1 MMFKEILLAFSHLK
15 VYCFTNGF
23 EMRFFWSFSFWSKS
37 TIAAPCGF
45 GFEEKI
51 LLVLFFWIVV
61 SNIPR
66 LLSNAIMIMFA
77 RLVSN
82 IPRLLSSISR
92 LLLAR
97 FGQDMDKP
105 LATDVLK
112 TKVKISLFTILFT
125 NYCSQSL
132 FTFTIHF
139 EFLPI

>member
-1 MMFKEILLAFSHLK
+1 M
-15 VYCFTNGF
+15 
-23 EMRFFWSFSFWSKS
+23 
-37 TIAAPCGF
+37 
-45 GFEEKI
+45 
-51 LLVLFFWIVV
+51 VLFFWIVV

-125 NYCSQSL
+125 ITVHS
-132 FTFTIHF
+132 

>member
-1 MMFKEILLAFSHLK
+1 M
-15 VYCFTNGF
+15 
-23 EMRFFWSFSFWSKS
+23 
-37 TIAAPCGF
+37 
-45 GFEEKI
+45 
-51 LLVLFFWIVV
+51 VLFFWIV
-61 SNIPR
+61 
-66 LLSNAIMIMFA
+66 
-77 RLVSN
+77 VSN

-125 NYCSQSL
+125 ITVHS
-132 FTFTIHF
+132 